1 MEAKDIVK
9 VLEAEPLNI
18 WSEKLLE
25 KDYEYAF
32 ASDLMSDALAMISNN
47 EGKTILLTG
56 LCNAQSLRTAEMLDL
71 ELIIYVRGKMLDI
84 EMLDL
89 AKEMGFNIFT
99 THYTLFEACGI
110 LYQNHIKGVNVE

>member
-1 MEAKDIVK
+1 
-9 VLEAEPLNI
+9 
-18 WSEKLLE
+18 
-25 KDYEYAF
+25 
-32 ASDLMSDALAMISNN
+32 
-47 EGKTILLTG
+47 
-56 LCNAQSLRTAEMLDL
+56 MLDL

-84 EMLDL
+84 EILDL